1 MPATAPITIAI
12 PPIIDIRRALFIK
25 RVPDNVAL
33 SNPKPNNATTE
44 RKIDACRAV
53 STDHRRYG
61 KSGMN
66 PARKYEKNIIIAPV
80 IFFRV
85 GVSTPLA
92 YPSAEDSDKKLPAD
106 IEKASTKMST
116 TPVRKIVS
124 LDTAARAIPERS
136 PTVETKLSSTPKTK
150 FLNSDTDRRLCNMAL
165 YSTRAAPDILLQRIE
180 VGLFYHFLKL
190 LVLLGEPRVGVQ
202 LRKELQDLRYLIFGA
217 HIHFKIHFLPQVG
230 YFSLPVL
237 GDEDHDGKEYR
248 FERDDHS
255 EEAEGEGVEGGV
267 PEESAVP
274 EHPDQ
279 KKYCVQNEEG
289 NRAQPG
295 GDIVGDL
302 FRPPRTC
309 RELRAETL
317 REAIGGQTLAL
328 VAEVPQG
335 VLEHV
340 HSDSIPRVLARP
352 AAFSYT
358 NAPLRGWDSNPQLT
372 P

>member
-1 MPATAPITIAI
+1 MIT
-12 PPIIDIRRALFIK
+12 
-25 RVPDNVAL
+25 
-33 SNPKPNNATTE
+33 
-44 RKIDACRAV
+44 DA
-53 STDHRRYG
+53 
-61 KSGMN
+61 MMLL
-66 PARKYEKNIIIAPV
+66 
-80 IFFRV
+80 RV
-85 GVSTPLA
+85 GLSTPLA
-92 YPSAEDSDKKLPAD
+92 YPSAEDSERKLPAD
-106 IEKASTKMST
+106 IEKASTNMST

-190 LVLLGEPRVGVQ
+190 LVLLGEPRAGVQ
-202 LRKELQDLRYLIFGA
+202 LRKELQDLRYLVLGT

-248 FERDDHS
+248 FEGDDHG

-267 PEESAVP
+267 PEKSAVP

-289 NRAQPG
+289 NRPQLR
-295 GDIVGDL
+295 GDVIRDL
-302 FRPPRTC
+302 FRPPRAC

-317 REAIGGQTLAL
+317 RKAIGCQTQAL
-328 VAEVPQG
+328 VAEVSQG
-335 VLEHV
+335 VLEDIHAN
-340 HSDSIPRVLARP
+340 SIPRGIGRTGCIEKSVLVA
-352 AAFSYT
+352 
-358 NAPLRGWDSNPQLT
+358 
-372 P
+372 